1 MIPVIVI
8 LHVCICVAL
17 ILIVLLQKGKGAG
30 MGAAFGGS
38 SQTVFGSS
46 GATTFLHK
54 VTTIAAIIFML
65 TSLGLSFFF
74 GRGTTSSVM
83 EGVTPTAP
91 PAATEGVTPTAPP
104 AAETTEAPAQS
115 GEAAEKF

>member
-1 MIPVIVI
+1 MIPII
-8 LHVCICVAL
+8 IALHICVCVAL

-38 SQTVFGSS
+38 SQTVFGSA

-54 VTTIAAIIFML
+54 VTTIIAVVFML

-74 GRGTTSSVM
+74 SRGATSSIM
-83 EGVTPTAP
+83 EDVKTSGVPTAQTS
-91 PAATEGVTPTAPP
+91 AAPVQTG
-104 AAETTEAPAQS
+104 ETQD
-115 GEAAEKF
+115 KK

>member
-1 MIPVIVI
+1 MKLMLVL
-8 LHVCICVAL
+8 LHVLVCVAL

-38 SQTVFGSS
+38 SQAVFGSA

-54 VTTIAAIIFML
+54 ITTVAAIVFML

-74 GRGTTSSVM
+74 GRGGTVSIM
-83 EGVTPTAP
+83 KDAP
-91 PAATEGVTPTAPP
+91 RS
-104 AAETTEAPAQS
+104 EAPATPQGIPAPQPPPAS
-115 GEAAEKF
+115 GEGQ

>member
-1 MIPVIVI
+1 MVPIIII
-8 LHVCICVAL
+8 LHVCVCVAL

-38 SQTVFGSS
+38 SQTVFGSA

-54 VTTIAAIIFML
+54 VTTVIAVVFML

-74 GRGTTSSVM
+74 GRGGPSSIM
-83 EGVTPTAP
+83 EDVNPSQ
-91 PAATEGVTPTAPP
+91 PP
-104 AAETTEAPAQS
+104 AAETGAAPAKTGGTQD
-115 GEAAEKF
+115 KQ